1 MTPEEL
7 LARLDAVPRVTLAHL
22 PTPLEPAPRLSA
34 ALGGPEIWLKRDDLT
49 GLAFGGNKTRQLE
62 YVFADI
68 LAKGADTVIGS
79 AYTQS
84 NWCRQMTAAA
94 KKLGLDIHLVLLHG
108 EKGPALQGNFLLYRL
123 MGAEIEVVDLPSLE
137 QVQPLLE
144 AKAAKLR
151 EAGRKPY
158 IVGPMQTENLVT
170 GALGYVRA
178 ALEIDEQL
186 ERQGYE
192 VEPRLLAERL
202 EVSEQDVIDM
212 ETRLS
217 RPDLYFDAPLRSDEA
232 DGMTVGDRM
241 AAPGIDSETSVGTS
255 ELREVFLE
263 KIEEFAGTLA
273 DRDLQILRRPSQLV
287 VGTPGRLLDLVNR
300 KALNLQ
306 NFSILVLDE
315 FDRMLDMGFAPD
327 VKRITAAMPG
337 REQTL
342 LFSATIDK
350 TQQMLIDTLLDQ
362 PVEVKVSTGEATGD
376 HIDQDIVRVTPGE
389 DKFQVLRS
397 MVDQEDFEKV
407 LVFAETKHLVS
418 KLCLKLQKSGIRAE
432 QIHGNKSQSTRQKA
446 LDKFKKGAIQVL
458 VATDVAARGLDIT
471 DVTHVI
477 NYQLPKTFDSYLH
490 RIGRTGRAGK
500 AGKAYTFVD

>member
-1 MTPEEL
+1 MQSFNMNAFKQKSKNNKP
-7 LARLDAVPRVTLAHL
+7 
-22 PTPLEPAPRLSA
+22 
-34 ALGGPEIWLKRDDLT
+34 GGFNRH
-49 GLAFGGNKTRQLE
+49 
-62 YVFADI
+62 
-68 LAKGADTVIGS
+68 S
-79 AYTQS
+79 
-84 NWCRQMTAAA
+84 
-94 KKLGLDIHLVLLHG
+94 
-108 EKGPALQGNFLLYRL
+108 
-123 MGAEIEVVDLPSLE
+123 
-137 QVQPLLE
+137 
-144 AKAAKLR
+144 
-151 EAGRKPY
+151 
-158 IVGPMQTENLVT
+158 
-170 GALGYVRA
+170 
-178 ALEIDEQL
+178 
-186 ERQGYE
+186 
-192 VEPRLLAERL
+192 
-202 EVSEQDVIDM
+202 
-212 ETRLS
+212 S
-217 RPDLYFDAPLRSDEA
+217 RPFGNNAPNGNRKKKKKE
-232 DGMTVGDRM
+232 
-241 AAPGIDSETSVGTS
+241 APGIDPSLLIKKAAPKEETIYAPTRTFEQMPLDNRLKANIRKKGFKHPTEIQDKTLEYLLQGRDLLGIAQTGTGKTGAFLIPIINNLLTQGKRFQS
-255 ELREVFLE
+255 LVVVPTRELALQVEG
-263 KIEEFAGTLA
+263 EFKSLVAGLGLYSATFIGGTNIN
-273 DRDLQILRRPSQLV
+273 RDLQILRRPSQLV

-418 KLCLKLQKSGIRAE
+418 KLCLKLQKTGIRAE
-432 QIHGNKSQSTRQKA
+432 QIHGNKSQATRQKA

>member
-1 MTPEEL
+1 MKFADYHFNPKIKKALAQMGFKRPTDIQYKSIPNVLNGEDL
-7 LARLDAVPRVTLAHL
+7 LAVAQTGTGKTGAFLIPIINNLLTQGKRFQSLVVVPTRELAL
-22 PTPLEPAPRLSA
+22 QVEGEFKSLVA
-34 ALGGPEIWLKRDDLT
+34 G
-49 GLAFGGNKTRQLE
+49 
-62 YVFADI
+62 
-68 LAKGADTVIGS
+68 
-79 AYTQS
+79 
-84 NWCRQMTAAA
+84 
-94 KKLGLDIHLVLLHG
+94 LGLYSATFIG
-108 EKGPALQGNFLLYRL
+108 
-123 MGAEIEVVDLPSLE
+123 
-137 QVQPLLE
+137 
-144 AKAAKLR
+144 
-151 EAGRKPY
+151 
-158 IVGPMQTENLVT
+158 
-170 GALGYVRA
+170 
-178 ALEIDEQL
+178 
-186 ERQGYE
+186 
-192 VEPRLLAERL
+192 
-202 EVSEQDVIDM
+202 
-212 ETRLS
+212 
-217 RPDLYFDAPLRSDEA
+217 
-232 DGMTVGDRM
+232 
-241 AAPGIDSETSVGTS
+241 GTN
-255 ELREVFLE
+255 
-263 KIEEFAGTLA
+263 IN
-273 DRDLQILRRPSQLV
+273 RDLQILRRPSQLV